1 MKPVTDLQTLYF
13 VLCLNPSRQKKLLS
27 VLMTNP
33 GLTQKL
39 EDIFNIEIDKE
50 ALRLENNLPLAGKNT
65 NI

>member
-1 MKPVTDLQTLYF
+1 
-13 VLCLNPSRQKKLLS
+13 
-27 VLMTNP
+27 MTNP

-50 ALRLENNLPLAGKNT
+50 ALRLENNLPIAGKNT